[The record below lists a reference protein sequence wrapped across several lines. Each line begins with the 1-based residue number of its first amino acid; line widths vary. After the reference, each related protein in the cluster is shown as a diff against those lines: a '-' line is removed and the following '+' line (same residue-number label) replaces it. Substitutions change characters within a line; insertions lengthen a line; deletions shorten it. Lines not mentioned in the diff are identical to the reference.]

1 MKKRAWITALGL
13 LITVSPAQAEENTSV
28 TSYLNTM
35 SEPHPPKPPSG
46 YRRGFHLSTGIAC
59 ACCFR
64 QHQFAWGQQYPMEGC
79 A

>member
-13 LITVSPAQAEENTSV
+13 LVTVSPAQAEENTSV

-35 SEPHPPKPPSG
+35 NQL
-46 YRRGFHLSTGIAC
+46 Y
-59 ACCFR
+59 
-64 QHQFAWGQQYPMEGC
+64 QFAWGQQYPMEGC